1 MKIDI
6 LTIFPKMFESPFSE
20 SLIKKAIDNKII
32 QIRTIDIRS
41 FSKDK
46 HKKVDDK
53 PFGGGAGMVL
63 KPEPIF
69 DALRSLGIRKKNR
82 EYKNR
87 YKKPFVIYMSPQGKP
102 LNNKVIKRLLKFEKL
117 TILCGHYEGIDER
130 VMKYIDEEISIGDY
144 VLTGGELAAMVL
156 IDSVSR
162 MIPGVI
168 KENDSVINDSFYNDF
183 LDYPHYTRPAVFR
196 GLKVPQQL
204 LSGNH
209 KAIANWRKEQSY
221 IATKKKRPDM
231 LNQKSN
237 KE

>member
-1 MKIDI
+1 
-6 LTIFPKMFESPFSE
+6 MFESPFSE